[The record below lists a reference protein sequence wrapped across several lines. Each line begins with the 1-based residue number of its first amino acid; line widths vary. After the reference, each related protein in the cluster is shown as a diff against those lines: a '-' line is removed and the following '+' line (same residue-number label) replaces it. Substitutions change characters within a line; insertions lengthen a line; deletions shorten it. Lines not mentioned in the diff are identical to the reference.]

1 MKWYKKQMDAL
12 NVAKAEPSESRK
24 ELAAKN
30 EQAFNSKKNRSMTK
44 NFSSPVAA
52 SKLQRQKTDS
62 I

>member
-1 MKWYKKQMDAL
+1 MDAL